1 MCIKVS
7 QKSASVVHHCFL
19 QQQRQHS
26 RSLQTATKMTMN
38 PMILSES
45 TTAAGHPIS
54 AAAAVSVLEVE
65 EEASPLNWVNKGCRY
80 LKW

>member
-1 MCIKVS
+1 MHKSVS
-7 QKSASVVHHCFL
+7 KSASVHHCFL
-19 QQQRQHS
+19 QQQMQHS

-38 PMILSES
+38 PMILSER

-65 EEASPLNWVNKGCRY
+65 EASPLNWVNRGCRY